1 MSAALNTTRSGGY
14 GFIHYDIDNWGNEQ
28 VTKWG
33 PGIADS
39 WTTSVP
45 IGASNKPA
53 NAFAQMRHSFFKN
66 IQSATAQGTG
76 HFNSPG
82 ELLVGRNL
90 LTDDEEKTQ
99 FALGAVS
106 KSPLIFTA
114 NMTSMPFTSE
124 AILKNAALIEVNQN
138 QVGRQA
144 QCTQGCDYSDSN
156 STQSFQTTI
165 QTDTEAYVVVV
176 AVNWDDATPA
186 ADYTYDLVSN
196 NIAFSKYDSCTTTD
210 LWTGETS
217 THNGAP

>member
-1 MSAALNTTRSGGY
+1 M
-14 GFIHYDIDNWGNEQ
+14 
-28 VTKWG
+28 
-33 PGIADS
+33 
-39 WTTSVP
+39 
-45 IGASNKPA
+45 
-53 NAFAQMRHSFFKN
+53 
-66 IQSATAQGTG
+66 
-76 HFNSPG
+76 
-82 ELLVGRNL
+82 

-99 FALGAVS
+99 FALWAVS
-106 KSPLIFTA
+106 KAPLIFTA

-138 QVGRQA
+138 QVGKQA

-156 STQSFQTTI
+156 ATQSFQTTI

-186 ADYTYDLVSN
+186 TDYTYDLVSN